1 MLSGLFE
8 NKRVA
13 GFWQQV
19 GQVFRIYLYDKQS
32 QMKTKKEKEKVA
44 EKTNGHETITG
55 AEAILRVLVEEG
67 VDTIF
72 GYPGGAIMPVYDKLL
87 DYQDQLHHFLTRHE
101 QGAAHAAQAYAMV
114 TGKPGI
120 CFATS
125 GPGATNLITGIANA
139 YLDSVPMVFITAQV
153 VSNLIGT
160 DAFQETDIIGVSMP
174 VTKWNAQVKK
184 AKDIPETLAKAFF
197 IARTGRPGP
206 VLIDITKDAQFE
218 KLDFRYSKCNYL
230 RSYNPDLPLRT
241 RAIESAAIMINHA
254 EKPLILAGHGVLI
267 SGAEKELL
275 QFAEKAEIP
284 VALTLLGLSAFPTA
298 HRLYAGFVGMHGN
311 YAPNLLTNEA
321 DLIIAVGM
329 RFDDRV
335 TGNLKKYAKNARII
349 HIEIDEAEINKNVTV
364 DLEINNDARDVLR
377 HLIPLVNKGT
387 HENWIRE
394 FRILDRTESE
404 KVIKPETV
412 PAGGEI
418 KMGEVISLV
427 SELTKGD
434 AIAVTDVGQ
443 NQMSVARYFKF
454 SNPNSLVTSGG
465 MGTMGFGLPAS
476 IGAKVGK
483 PEKQVVAFIGDG
495 GFQMTI
501 QELGTILHY
510 GIAVKLIILNNGFLG
525 MVRQWQDMFF
535 SKRYA
540 STELVNP
547 DFVTIAGAYGIPAK
561 TVSER
566 EDLKDSVKEMLD
578 AEGPFILDIRIDRE
592 ANVLP
597 MIEPGASVSEVTL
610 TYK

>member
-1 MLSGLFE
+1 
-8 NKRVA
+8 
-13 GFWQQV
+13 
-19 GQVFRIYLYDKQS
+19 
-32 QMKTKKEKEKVA
+32 MKTKKENEKLA
-44 EKTNGHETITG
+44 GGANGVETITG
-55 AEAILRVLVEEG
+55 AEAILRSLVEEG
-67 VDTIF
+67 ADTIF

-87 DYQDQLHHFLTRHE
+87 DYQEKLQHILTRHE

-114 TGKPGI
+114 TGKPGV

-174 VTKWNAQVKK
+174 VTKWNAQIKK

-206 VLIDITKDAQFE
+206 VLIDITKDAQID
-218 KLDFRYSKCNYL
+218 KLEFKYSKCNYL
-230 RSYNPDLPLRT
+230 RSYNPNLPLRT

-275 QFAEKAEIP
+275 QFAEKTGIP

-298 HRLYAGFVGMHGN
+298 HRLYAGFIGMHGN
-311 YAPNLLTNEA
+311 YAPNILTNEA
-321 DLIIAVGM
+321 DLIIAIGM

-349 HIEIDEAEINKNVTV
+349 HIEIDEAELNKNVTV
-364 DLEINNDARDVLR
+364 DLEINNDAREVLK
-377 HLIPLVNKGT
+377 HLIPLVSEKN
-387 HENWIRE
+387 HENWLRE
-394 FRILDRTESE
+394 FRILDRTENE
-404 KVIKPETV
+404 KVIKPETR
-412 PAGGEI
+412 PEEGEI
-418 KMGEVISLV
+418 KMGEVIRLV
-427 SELTKGD
+427 SELTGGD
-434 AIAVTDVGQ
+434 AIVVTDVGQ
-443 NQMSVARYFKF
+443 NQMSAARYFKF
-454 SNPNSLVTSGG
+454 ANPNSLVTSGG
-465 MGTMGFGLPAS
+465 MGTMGFGLPAA
-476 IGAKVGK
+476 IGAKVGR
-483 PEKQVVAFIGDG
+483 PEKQVIAFIGDG

-501 QELGTILHY
+501 QELGTILHF
-510 GIAVKLIILNNGFLG
+510 GMAVKLVILNNGFLG

-547 DFVTIAGAYGIPAK
+547 DFVTIAKAYGIPAG

-566 EDLKDSVKEMLD
+566 EDLKKSLEEMLN
-578 AEGPFILDIRIDRE
+578 AAGPYILEVKIDRE

-597 MIEPGASVSEVTL
+597 MIEPGASVSEITL
-610 TYK
+610 TY

>member
-1 MLSGLFE
+1 
-8 NKRVA
+8 
-13 GFWQQV
+13 
-19 GQVFRIYLYDKQS
+19 
-32 QMKTKKEKEKVA
+32 MKTKKENEKLA
-44 EKTNGHETITG
+44 GGANGVETITG
-55 AEAILRVLVEEG
+55 AEAILRSLVEEG
-67 VDTIF
+67 ADTIF

-87 DYQDQLHHFLTRHE
+87 DYQEKLQHILTRHE

-114 TGKPGI
+114 TGKPGV

-174 VTKWNAQVKK
+174 VTKWNAQIKK

-206 VLIDITKDAQFE
+206 VLIDITKDAQID
-218 KLDFRYSKCNYL
+218 KLEFKYSKCNYL
-230 RSYNPDLPLRT
+230 RSYNPNLPLRT

-275 QFAEKAEIP
+275 QFAEKTGIP

-298 HRLYAGFVGMHGN
+298 HRLYTGFIGMHGN
-311 YAPNLLTNEA
+311 YAPNILTNEA
-321 DLIIAVGM
+321 DLIIAIGM

-349 HIEIDEAEINKNVTV
+349 HIEIDEAELNKNVTV
-364 DLEINNDARDVLR
+364 DLEINNDAREVLK
-377 HLIPLVNKGT
+377 HLIPLVSEKN

-394 FRILDRTESE
+394 FRILDRTENE
-404 KVIKPETV
+404 KVIKPETR
-412 PAGGEI
+412 PEEGEI
-418 KMGEVISLV
+418 KMGEVIRLV
-427 SELTKGD
+427 SELTGGD
-434 AIAVTDVGQ
+434 AIVVTDVGQ
-443 NQMSVARYFKF
+443 NQMSAARYFKF
-454 SNPNSLVTSGG
+454 ANPNSLVTSGG
-465 MGTMGFGLPAS
+465 MGTMGFGLPAA
-476 IGAKVGK
+476 IGAKVGR
-483 PEKQVVAFIGDG
+483 PEKQVIAFIGDG

-501 QELGTILHY
+501 QELGTILHF
-510 GIAVKLIILNNGFLG
+510 GMAVKLVILNNEFLG

-547 DFVTIAGAYGIPAK
+547 DFVTIAKAYGIPAG

-566 EDLKDSVKEMLD
+566 EDLKKSLEEMLN
-578 AEGPFILDIRIDRE
+578 AAGPYILEVKIDRE

-597 MIEPGASVSEVTL
+597 MIEPGASVSEITL
-610 TYK
+610 TY